1 MQLPQTAGFVDK
13 DGRRTTAQR
22 IRRWLLGAALALGGG
37 VLAAAQAGPVTQPI
51 LTTATATP
59 SMSHVEQ
66 PPTGNVRTW
75 NLRQTPIVEVVRRV
89 RDAVVNIH
97 SERTVRAA
105 GGDELFPNSSS
116 QSRVNGMG
124 TGILIDARGYIVTNQ
139 HVVEDVALIRV
150 RLADGTAANARVVA
164 RDSECDLALL
174 KIDVDR
180 ALPTL
185 PLGTT
190 RDLMVGET
198 VVAIGNAY
206 GYEHTVTVGVVSAV
220 SRDVSLNKEVSYKA
234 LIQTD
239 ASINPGNSGGPLL
252 NLHGELIG
260 VNVAIRAGAQGI
272 GFAIPVDTMIRVAG
286 RMLASRAPQG
296 SVRSRLGL
304 SVKDEVHLAPPGSSP
319 GETASLA
326 LGSRG
331 LSRSSST
338 AARAG
343 LERGDILLAAGGT
356 SIATSLDL
364 ERALFDR
371 PGGERVA
378 LRYRRNGGE
387 KTVEVALESGRGT
400 GIEQAANVAGDPIW
414 QKLGLRLR
422 PVGGEVVKR
431 SMPQFRGGLMITEV
445 RPDSP
450 AERSGVQRGDILVG
464 LHKFEMLS
472 NENVHY
478 VLNQPESADFA
489 AAQVLRSA
497 EQSAARRQV
506 PTRRLIPSA
515 NPNPG
520 LAATG
525 RGALVCAPLPVAAK
539 RIITLSNNV

>member
-1 MQLPQTAGFVDK
+1 MQLPQMAGCVDK
-13 DGRRTTAQR
+13 EGRRT
-22 IRRWLLGAALALGGG
+22 RRAGAKQLPLRHWLVSLALALGGG
-37 VLAAAQAGPVTQPI
+37 VVSAAPF
-51 LTTATATP
+51 LTSATATP
-59 SMSHVEQ
+59 SVPVAE
-66 PPTGNVRTW
+66 PPPSPTAASRTW
-75 NLRQTPIVEVVRRV
+75 NLRQTPVVEVVKRV

-105 GGDELFPNSSS
+105 GADELFPNTGT

-124 TGILIDARGYIVTNQ
+124 TGILIDPRGYIVTNQ

-150 RLADGTAANARVVA
+150 RLADSTTANARVLA

-174 KIDVDR
+174 KIDVDH

-185 PLGTT
+185 PLGTA

-206 GYEHTVTVGVVSAV
+206 GYEHTVTVGVVSAT

-252 NLHGELIG
+252 NIHGELIG

-296 SVRSRLGL
+296 SARSRLGM
-304 SVKDEVHLAPPGSSP
+304 SVKDEVHLASSGGGA
-319 GETASLA
+319 GETAPLRSVVVDTLDA
-326 LGSRG
+326 GSA
-331 LSRSSST
+331 

-343 LERGDILLAAGGT
+343 LERGDLLLAAADT
-356 SIATSLDL
+356 SLATSLDL

-371 PGGERVA
+371 PGGDRVA
-378 LRYRRNGGE
+378 LRYRHNGTE
-387 KTVEVALESGRGT
+387 KTVQVALESGRAG
-400 GIEQAANVAGDPIW
+400 GSEQAGNTAADFIW

-422 PVGGEVVKR
+422 PVAADLVKR
-431 SMPQFRGGLMITEV
+431 SMPQFRGGLMVTDV

-472 NENVHY
+472 NDNVHY
-478 VLNQPESADFA
+478 VLNQPEAIGLQPLKFY
-489 AAQVLRSA
+489 VLR
-497 EQSAARRQV
+497 
-506 PTRRLIPSA
+506 
-515 NPNPG
+515 
-520 LAATG
+520 
-525 RGALVCAPLPVAAK
+525 
-539 RIITLSNNV
+539 NNQLQDGKFQFGD

>member
-1 MQLPQTAGFVDK
+1 MQLPVTTGFLDK
-13 DGRRTTAQR
+13 DEKRERHHVASKWL
-22 IRRWLLGAALALGGG
+22 RRWLFGAALALGGPA
-37 VLAAAQAGPVTQPI
+37 VQAESAAPVVRPI
-51 LTTATATP
+51 LITAATTP
-59 SMSHVEQ
+59 SVAPIRK
-66 PPTGNVRTW
+66 PPAENLRSW
-75 NLRQTPIVEVVRRV
+75 NLRQTPVVDVVRRV

-105 GGDELFPNSSS
+105 TAEEMFSSTRT

-124 TGILIDARGYIVTNQ
+124 TGILIDPRGYIVTNQ
-139 HVVEDVALIRV
+139 HVVEDVALIRI
-150 RLADGTAANARVVA
+150 RLADGATAGARVVA

-174 KIDVDR
+174 KIDMDR
-180 ALPTL
+180 PLATL
-185 PLGTT
+185 PLGSV

-252 NLHGELIG
+252 NVHGELIG

-286 RMLASRAPQG
+286 RMLATRAPHG
-296 SVRSRLGL
+296 SARSRLGF
-304 SVKDEVHLAPPGSSP
+304 SVKDEVRTPSAGSSP
-319 GETASLA
+319 GETASLRSVVVDT
-326 LGSRG
+326 LEPGSA
-331 LSRSSST
+331 

-343 LERGDILLAAGGT
+343 LNRGDILLAVGET
-356 SIATSLDL
+356 SIASSLDV

-371 PGGERVA
+371 AGGEHVV
-378 LRYRRNGGE
+378 LRYRHNETE
-387 KTVEVALESGRGT
+387 KTSEVALESGRGA
-400 GIEQAANVAGDPIW
+400 GIEQAVNTAGDVIW

-422 PVGGEVVKR
+422 PVGAELVKR
-431 SMPQFRGGLMITEV
+431 SMPQFRGGLMITDV

-472 NENVHY
+472 NENVQY
-478 VLNQPESADFA
+478 VLNQSETVGFQPLKFY
-489 AAQVLRSA
+489 VLRNN
-497 EQSAARRQV
+497 QLQD
-506 PTRRLIPSA
+506 
-515 NPNPG
+515 G
-520 LAATG
+520 
-525 RGALVCAPLPVAAK
+525 K
-539 RIITLSNNV
+539 FRIGD